1 MNFKILEHDFA
12 KKIVKQCNIISRFFK
27 TLHMAGATLRKY
39 IKEYNIEG
47 GGLHLYT
54 PTRWTSMFEITD
66 GIVQLKGPLEK
77 V

>member
-12 KKIVKQCNIISRFFK
+12 KKIVKQCNIISCFFK
-27 TLHMAGATLRKY
+27 MSYMIGATLRKY

-47 GGLHLYT
+47 DGLYLYT
-54 PTRWTSMFEITD
+54 PTRWTSMFETTD
-66 GIVQLKGPLEK
+66 GIVRLKRPLEK